1 MKKTASLFC
10 LVVFAALLGGCH
22 RGHDISV
29 DGHSVTLH
37 ADDQPAATI
46 TSRGSFS
53 VGSKLIDVTPD
64 QRQLLI
70 RYYNGVVAIHRG
82 VQAVKDQG
90 LAMAG
95 EAVHTAGHSIG
106 KAVGI
111 ASDSSAAD
119 KASAKAMQ
127 DKGQQMQQTAMQLCG
142 KVDEVKRWQ
151 VSIAAQ
157 IAAFKPYAG
166 LDPAPGVSCSDSS
179 S

>member
-10 LVVFAALLGGCH
+10 LVVIAVLLGGCH
-22 RGHDISV
+22 RGQDISV

-37 ADDQPAATI
+37 ANDKPAATI

-82 VQAVKDQG
+82 VQDVKDQG

-95 EAVHTAGHSIG
+95 AAVHTAGHSVAQ
-106 KAVGI
+106 AVGI
-111 ASDSSAAD
+111 ASDSSVAD
-119 KASAKAMQ
+119 KAHAEAMQ
-127 DKGQQMQQTAMQLCG
+127 DKGQKMQQAAMQLCG
-142 KVDEVKRWQ
+142 EVNEVKQWQ
-151 VSIAAQ
+151 ASIAAQ

-166 LDPAPGVSCSDSS
+166 LDPAPGVHCGTH
-179 S
+179 